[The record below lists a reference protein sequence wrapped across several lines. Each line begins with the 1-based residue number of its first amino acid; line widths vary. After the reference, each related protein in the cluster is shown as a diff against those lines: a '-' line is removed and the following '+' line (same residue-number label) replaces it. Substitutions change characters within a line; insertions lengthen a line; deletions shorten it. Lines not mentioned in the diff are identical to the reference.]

1 MTISERIFALLK
13 TKHLSQKELSEYTGL
28 SPAAISSW
36 KANGTNPSSDKIIK
50 ICEFLEV
57 EPYYLLTGENE
68 PPAPLIVADAS
79 PGYRNPYE
87 PDEADMLTMFRK
99 LRPVDQG
106 RILEKMEQILSQ
118 YHSEQ

>member
-36 KANGTNPSSDKIIK
+36 KANGTNPSADKIIK

-57 EPYYLLTGENE
+57 DPYYLLTGENK
-68 PPAPLIVADAS
+68 PPSALMIADES

-87 PDEADMLTMFRK
+87 PDEIDLLAMFRR

-106 RILEKMEQILSQ
+106 RILEKMEQMLSQ
-118 YHSEQ
+118 YHMDE